1 MKTFNNDEAIQWI
14 NNTGILAN
22 VPSNGQEWHSIAKQ
36 LASGSDNH
44 CRLRILLRDVLYY
57 RLTNL
62 AGCLL
67 PYREDAFEPC
77 LLWFTDWGMWNDHHE
92 RVAHRLVSLLRAAHD
107 VKRQFI
113 ETPAHLFDASES
125 IDAQTLL
132 TTAMVV
138 SWDVCLI
145 PEHGDFFVYNSHHEY
160 VDVVSRNAV
169 VHADRLRAL
178 KEWGAHEVD
187 CDRGI

>member
-1 MKTFNNDEAIQWI
+1 MCKRNRDSVASRFSATEDTRFDGDCCRKTLMKTFNNDEAIQWI

-22 VPSNGQEWHSIAKQ
+22 ASSNGQEWHSIAEQ

-92 RVAHRLVSLLRAAHD
+92 RVAHRLITLLRAAHD

-113 ETPAHLFDASES
+113 ETPAH
-125 IDAQTLL
+125 
-132 TTAMVV
+132 
-138 SWDVCLI
+138 
-145 PEHGDFFVYNSHHEY
+145 
-160 VDVVSRNAV
+160 
-169 VHADRLRAL
+169 
-178 KEWGAHEVD
+178 
-187 CDRGI
+187 